1 MGMASMDN
9 NPHQDKAHFQEKER
23 KEDMGDKRPYM
34 AMVVVQVILAGM
46 ALTSKAAFN
55 HGMNTFIFLFYR
67 QALSVLLL
75 LPLSL
80 IFGRKN
86 APPLPF
92 KLLLKFFFWSLI
104 GLTVN
109 LNVYNVAI
117 KFTSTTVATAATNAI
132 PVLTF
137 ILAVLLKMETLNP
150 KRMPGILKLF
160 GIAFCLAGVLVI
172 AFYKGP
178 EVVSMNSNHPIMHG
192 IAGNHHVIPNSKRA
206 WIKGTFLMVLATI
219 AWSSWIVSQGFLLNE
234 YPHQLIFQTL
244 CAIFS
249 TVQSFL
255 VAITF
260 ERHLSKWKLH
270 FDVGLL
276 AIAYGGIFVG
286 VLGFYLLTWSIDKK
300 GPVFAAIFTPLS
312 LVIATALS
320 SLLLDEITYLG
331 SVLGG
336 LLMVTGLYSV
346 LWGKIKEKKAA
357 NEILRT

>member
-1 MGMASMDN
+1 
-9 NPHQDKAHFQEKER
+9 
-23 KEDMGDKRPYM
+23 MGDKRPYM
-34 AMVVVQVILAGM
+34 AMVVVQVIFAGM

-67 QALSVLLL
+67 QAFSVLLL

-80 IFGRKN
+80 LFGRKN
-86 APPLPF
+86 ATSLPF
-92 KLLLKFFFWSLI
+92 KLLLKIFFWSLI

-150 KRMPGILKLF
+150 KRMPGILKSL

-178 EVVSMNSNHPIMHG
+178 QVISMNSNHPTMHG
-192 IAGNHHVIPNSKRA
+192 SVANHHVISNSMRT

-219 AWSSWIVSQGFLLNE
+219 AWSSWIVSQG
-234 YPHQLIFQTL
+234 
-244 CAIFS
+244 
-249 TVQSFL
+249 
-255 VAITF
+255 
-260 ERHLSKWKLH
+260 
-270 FDVGLL
+270 
-276 AIAYGGIFVG
+276 IFVG
-286 VLGFYLLTWSIDKK
+286 AIGFYLQTWSIDKK

-312 LVIATALS
+312 LVITTALS
-320 SLLLDEITYLG
+320 AFLLNEITYFG
-331 SVLGG
+331 SVLGAV
-336 LLMVTGLYSV
+336 LMVIGLYCV
-346 LWGKIKEKKAA
+346 LWGKIKEKKPRD
-357 NEILRT
+357 EILRT

>member
-1 MGMASMDN
+1 
-9 NPHQDKAHFQEKER
+9 
-23 KEDMGDKRPYM
+23 MGDKRPYM
-34 AMVVVQVILAGM
+34 AMVVVQVIFAGM

-67 QALSVLLL
+67 QAFSVLLL

-80 IFGRKN
+80 LFGRKN
-86 APPLPF
+86 ATSLPF
-92 KLLLKFFFWSLI
+92 KLLLKIFFWSLI

-150 KRMPGILKLF
+150 KRMPGILKSL

-178 EVVSMNSNHPIMHG
+178 QVISMNSNHPTMHG
-192 IAGNHHVIPNSKRA
+192 SVANHHVISNSMRT

-249 TVQSFL
+249 TFQSFL
-255 VAITF
+255 VAIAF

-270 FDVGLL
+270 LDVGLY

-286 VLGFYLLTWSIDKK
+286 AIGFYLQTWSIDKK

-312 LVIATALS
+312 LVITTALS
-320 SLLLDEITYLG
+320 AFLLNEITYFG
-331 SVLGG
+331 SVLGAV
-336 LLMVTGLYSV
+336 LMVIGLYCV
-346 LWGKIKEKKAA
+346 LWGKIKEKKPRD
-357 NEILRT
+357 EILRT